1 MILDKYLSFD
11 QKIYI
16 SLVVAAI
23 WIYFRT
29 QSCYALLPRHS
40 LLSVML
46 VVFWLYA
53 NYYEPLV
60 VPIGLLVLYLYS
72 FLETDFELK

>member
-1 MILDKYLSFD
+1 MILDKYLTFD

-29 QSCYALLPRHS
+29 QS

-72 FLETDFELK
+72 FMETDFELK